1 MLLDIGASMNSG
13 NMFYHLWVMLECP
26 EMVEEFRQCGT
37 NTGYDVVQ
45 LMVVLDLD
53 SNQQPIDH

>member
-1 MLLDIGASMNSG
+1 
-13 NMFYHLWVMLECP
+13 MLECP